1 MIKHIVLFQ
10 LKAFD
15 TDDKKQE
22 KLGSLKRGLDEL
34 MGKVPGLLS
43 VEVGINTN
51 PNEQYHLA
59 LTTTFATMDD
69 LHAYAI
75 HPEHQAVAVQIRELL
90 EKRACVDF
98 KY

>member
-15 TDDKKQE
+15 TDEKKQE

-43 VEVGINTN
+43 VEVVKS
-51 PNEQYHLA
+51 LSA
-59 LTTTFATMDD
+59 VSFAVIVELRMS
-69 LHAYAI
+69 LFVS
-75 HPEHQAVAVQIRELL
+75 AVGSGFKNFRREGNL
-90 EKRACVDF
+90 K
-98 KY
+98 K

>member
-15 TDDKKQE
+15 TDEKKQE

-43 VEVGINTN
+43 VEVVKSVSAVI
-51 PNEQYHLA
+51 
-59 LTTTFATMDD
+59 FAVIVELRMG
-69 LHAYAI
+69 LFVS
-75 HPEHQAVAVQIRELL
+75 AVGSG
-90 EKRACVDF
+90 F
-98 KY
+98 KNFRRDGNFKK